1 MYEDYKF
8 YVCSKS
14 IDITKMQNI
23 SFELKENNFNFT
35 LDYKDLF
42 YEYNNKYY
50 FLIATR
56 TSSSKLHDFIIGSV
70 LMKKY
75 DFVFDK
81 YKSSIG
87 FYDLSIIVDNK
98 EKNYF
103 LIFIIVISVLCLLII
118 LLIIYFVWKYM
129 NKPRISRKNEINDD
143 YNYISG
149 INSEEKE

>member
-1 MYEDYKF
+1 MYDDYKY
-8 YVCSKS
+8 YVCSKG

-23 SFELKENNFNFT
+23 SFELKENNFNFI

-56 TSSSKLHDFIIGSV
+56 TSSSSLHDFIIGSV

-81 YKSSIG
+81 FKSNIG
-87 FYDLSIIVDNK
+87 FYDLSIKVDD

-103 LIFIIVISVLCLLII
+103 IIFIIVISALSLLII
-118 LLIIYFVWKYM
+118 LLIIYFVWKYF
-129 NKPRISRKNEINDD
+129 NKPRNSRKNELNDD

-149 INSEEKE
+149 INPEGKE